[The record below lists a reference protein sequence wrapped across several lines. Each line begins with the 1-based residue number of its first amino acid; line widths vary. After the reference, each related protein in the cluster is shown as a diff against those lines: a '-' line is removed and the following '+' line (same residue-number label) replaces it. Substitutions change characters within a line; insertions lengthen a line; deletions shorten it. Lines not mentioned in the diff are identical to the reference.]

1 MYMDM
6 VQELEC
12 EKKLNMQMVDVLEN
26 KISELLADNA
36 LLKQSNIQIQKDY
49 AKTTTEIANLKE

>member
-1 MYMDM
+1 MDM

-49 AKTTTEIANLKE
+49 AKTTMEIANLKE

>member
-1 MYMDM
+1 M

-49 AKTTTEIANLKE
+49 AKTTMEIANLKE